1 MSCPESQKTGIG
13 GKNADSP
20 QKQVIFRKS
29 TRDKALTIYLGKRDY
44 IDNIG
49 NVEPV
54 DGVVLVDPAIIKGKK
69 GLRFYAMY
77 FSEIV
82 CLSERDA
89 KVEPLKGT
97 NVTLCLSE
105 WASWEQYS
113 LGYASVEMSSHV
125 SLRQEVSSSQPGF
138 TVFLLPVSP
147 VLCFFPV
154 FVSLTCVFR
163 YGQEDIDVIGLA
175 FRRDLFF
182 SRVQVYP
189 PADKPES
196 LTLLQESLLKK
207 LGKNAYP
214 FFFTFP
220 DYLPCSVC
228 LQPAPRDVDKTC
240 GVDFEVKA
248 FSTENVEERIHRRN
262 SARLLIRKVQYAP
275 ESPGP
280 QPCAETTWQFFMS
293 NKPLHLKA
301 CLSKEVYYHGE
312 PIPVTVTI
320 NNNTDKTV
328 KKIKVQVE
336 QVANVVLYSSDF
348 YTKVVAA
355 EEAHEKVQPNSSLTK
370 TLTVLPLL
378 ANNRETR
385 EIALDGKLKDE
396 DTNLA
401 SSTIIKDGIDK
412 TVMGILVSYK
422 IKVKLTVP
430 GEVGTE
436 LPFRLMHPKPEE
448 KNPAALQIAWAA
460 LLECFSIWEIKICL
474 IRCSYA
480 HFENFW
486 NSTCTAANPPSCH
499 CSDLSVCT
507 FFALN
512 ILQVF

>member
-1 MSCPESQKTGIG
+1 MSCPDSHKTGMG

-29 TRDKALTIYLGKRDY
+29 TRDKALTIYLGKRDF
-44 IDNIG
+44 IDNIA
-49 NVEPV
+49 NVEPIGKSTRLYAALPALNPAYPLLIV
-54 DGVVLVDPAIIKGKK
+54 IFSFLSDGVVLVDPAIVKGKK
-69 GLRFYAMY
+69 
-77 FSEIV
+77 
-82 CLSERDA
+82 
-89 KVEPLKGT
+89 
-97 NVTLCLSE
+97 
-105 WASWEQYS
+105 
-113 LGYASVEMSSHV
+113 
-125 SLRQEVSSSQPGF
+125 
-138 TVFLLPVSP
+138 
-147 VLCFFPV
+147 V
-154 FVSLTCVFR
+154 FVSLTCAFR
-163 YGQEDIDVIGLA
+163 YGREDIDVIGLT

-275 ESPGP
+275 EKPGP

-312 PIPVTVTI
+312 PILVTVTI
-320 NNNTDKTV
+320 NNSTEKTV

-355 EEAHEKVQPNSSLTK
+355 EEAQEKVQPNSSLTK
-370 TLTVLPLL
+370 TLTLLPLL

-385 EIALDGKLKDE
+385 EVALDGKLKDE

-412 TVMGILVSYK
+412 AVMGILVSYK
-422 IKVKLTVP
+422 VKVKLTVP
-430 GEVGTE
+430 G
-436 LPFRLMHPKPEE
+436 
-448 KNPAALQIAWAA
+448 
-460 LLECFSIWEIKICL
+460 
-474 IRCSYA
+474 
-480 HFENFW
+480 
-486 NSTCTAANPPSCH
+486 
-499 CSDLSVCT
+499 
-507 FFALN
+507 
-512 ILQVF
+512 

>member
-1 MSCPESQKTGIG
+1 MCVSPFPQQPQTFYSSTVVIL
-13 GKNADSP
+13 SP
-20 QKQVIFRKS
+20 Q
-29 TRDKALTIYLGKRDY
+29 LTIYLGKRDY

-49 NVEPV
+49 DVEPV

-69 GLRFYAMY
+69 
-77 FSEIV
+77 
-82 CLSERDA
+82 
-89 KVEPLKGT
+89 
-97 NVTLCLSE
+97 
-105 WASWEQYS
+105 
-113 LGYASVEMSSHV
+113 
-125 SLRQEVSSSQPGF
+125 
-138 TVFLLPVSP
+138 
-147 VLCFFPV
+147 V

-214 FFFTFP
+214 FFFTVSISEELLILF
-220 DYLPCSVC
+220 LS
-228 LQPAPRDVDKTC
+228 TC

-275 ESPGP
+275 EKPGP

-293 NKPLHLKA
+293 NKPLHMKA

-430 GEVGTE
+430 G
-436 LPFRLMHPKPEE
+436 
-448 KNPAALQIAWAA
+448 
-460 LLECFSIWEIKICL
+460 
-474 IRCSYA
+474 
-480 HFENFW
+480 
-486 NSTCTAANPPSCH
+486 
-499 CSDLSVCT
+499 
-507 FFALN
+507 
-512 ILQVF
+512 

>member
-1 MSCPESQKTGIG
+1 MSRPESQKTGTG

-20 QKQVIFRKS
+20 PKQVIFRKS

-69 GLRFYAMY
+69 
-77 FSEIV
+77 
-82 CLSERDA
+82 
-89 KVEPLKGT
+89 
-97 NVTLCLSE
+97 
-105 WASWEQYS
+105 
-113 LGYASVEMSSHV
+113 
-125 SLRQEVSSSQPGF
+125 
-138 TVFLLPVSP
+138 
-147 VLCFFPV
+147 V

-163 YGQEDIDVIGLA
+163 YGQEDIDVIGLS

-228 LQPAPRDVDKTC
+228 LQPAPRDVDKVSDFL
-240 GVDFEVKA
+240 GV
-248 FSTENVEERIHRRN
+248 STWECRAPASAKHWVSPRCPLLLPRN

-293 NKPLHLKA
+293 NKPLHMKA

-355 EEAHEKVQPNSSLTK
+355 EEAHEKVLPNSSLTK

-448 KNPAALQIAWAA
+448 KNPAGQLHLVFAFVHEQALVR
-460 LLECFSIWEIKICL
+460 S
-474 IRCSYA
+474 
-480 HFENFW
+480 H
-486 NSTCTAANPPSCH
+486 H
-499 CSDLSVCT
+499 CK
-507 FFALN
+507 A
-512 ILQVF
+512 

>member
-1 MSCPESQKTGIG
+1 MSCPESQKTRIG

-29 TRDKALTIYLGKRDY
+29 TRDKALTIYLGKRDF
-44 IDNIG
+44 IDNIE

-54 DGVVLVDPAIIKGKK
+54 GKSTRLRAALPALNPAYPLLILIFFAFLSDGVVLVDPAMIKGKK
-69 GLRFYAMY
+69 
-77 FSEIV
+77 
-82 CLSERDA
+82 
-89 KVEPLKGT
+89 
-97 NVTLCLSE
+97 
-105 WASWEQYS
+105 
-113 LGYASVEMSSHV
+113 
-125 SLRQEVSSSQPGF
+125 
-138 TVFLLPVSP
+138 
-147 VLCFFPV
+147 V
-154 FVSLTCVFR
+154 FVSLTCAFR
-163 YGQEDIDVIGLA
+163 YGQEDIDVIGLT

-262 SARLLIRKVQYAP
+262 SARLLIRKVQFAP
-275 ESPGP
+275 EKPGP
-280 QPCAETTWQFFMS
+280 KPCAETTWQFFMS

-320 NNNTDKTV
+320 NNSTDKTV

-336 QVANVVLYSSDF
+336 QVTNVVLYSSDF

-355 EEAHEKVQPNSSLTK
+355 EEAQEKVQPNSSLTK
-370 TLTVLPLL
+370 TLTLLPLL
-378 ANNRETR
+378 ANNRETK

-422 IKVKLTVP
+422 VKVKLTVP
-430 GEVGTE
+430 G
-436 LPFRLMHPKPEE
+436 
-448 KNPAALQIAWAA
+448 
-460 LLECFSIWEIKICL
+460 
-474 IRCSYA
+474 
-480 HFENFW
+480 
-486 NSTCTAANPPSCH
+486 
-499 CSDLSVCT
+499 
-507 FFALN
+507 
-512 ILQVF
+512 

>member
-1 MSCPESQKTGIG
+1 MSCPESQKTS
-13 GKNADSP
+13 GKNTSLD
-20 QKQVIFRKS
+20 KQIIFKKS
-29 TRDKALTIYLGKRDY
+29 TRDKALTVYLGKRDFV
-44 IDNIG
+44 DNAG

-54 DGVVLVDPAIIKGKK
+54 DGVVMVDPAVIKD
-69 GLRFYAMY
+69 R
-77 FSEIV
+77 
-82 CLSERDA
+82 
-89 KVEPLKGT
+89 KV
-97 NVTLCLSE
+97 
-105 WASWEQYS
+105 Y
-113 LGYASVEMSSHV
+113 
-125 SLRQEVSSSQPGF
+125 
-138 TVFLLPVSP
+138 
-147 VLCFFPV
+147 
-154 FVSLTCVFR
+154 VSLTCAFR
-163 YGQEDIDVIGLA
+163 YGREDIDVMGLT

-189 PADKPES
+189 PADKPGS
-196 LTLLQESLLKK
+196 LSHLQESLLKK

-228 LQPAPRDVDKTC
+228 LQPGPRDVDKTC

-248 FSTENVEERIHRRN
+248 FSTENLEERIRKRD

-275 ESPGP
+275 ENPGP

-320 NNNTDKTV
+320 NNSTDKMV
-328 KKIKVQVE
+328 KKIKAQVE

-355 EEAHEKVQPNSSLTK
+355 EEAQEKVQPNSSLTK
-370 TLTVLPLL
+370 TLTLLPLL
-378 ANNRETR
+378 ANNRGIR

-422 IKVKLTVP
+422 VKVKLTVP
-430 GEVGTE
+430 GMFGDLTSSEVGTE

-448 KNPAALQIAWAA
+448 KNPAGKSGEAELV
-460 LLECFSIWEIKICL
+460 
-474 IRCSYA
+474 
-480 HFENFW
+480 FEEFARQQLKDMTDDVDKNKS
-486 NSTCTAANPPSCH
+486 ST
-499 CSDLSVCT
+499 DE
-507 FFALN
+507 
-512 ILQVF
+512 

>member
-1 MSCPESQKTGIG
+1 MSCPESQKTS
-13 GKNADSP
+13 GKNTSLD
-20 QKQVIFRKS
+20 KQIIFKKS
-29 TRDKALTIYLGKRDY
+29 TRDKALTVYLGKRDFV
-44 IDNIG
+44 DNAG

-54 DGVVLVDPAIIKGKK
+54 DGVVMVDPAVIKD
-69 GLRFYAMY
+69 R
-77 FSEIV
+77 
-82 CLSERDA
+82 
-89 KVEPLKGT
+89 KV
-97 NVTLCLSE
+97 
-105 WASWEQYS
+105 Y
-113 LGYASVEMSSHV
+113 
-125 SLRQEVSSSQPGF
+125 
-138 TVFLLPVSP
+138 
-147 VLCFFPV
+147 
-154 FVSLTCVFR
+154 VSLTCAFR
-163 YGQEDIDVIGLA
+163 YGREDIDVMGLT

-189 PADKPES
+189 PADKPGS
-196 LTLLQESLLKK
+196 LSHLQESLLKK

-228 LQPAPRDVDKTC
+228 LQPGPRDVDKTC

-248 FSTENVEERIHRRN
+248 FSTENLEERIRKRD

-275 ESPGP
+275 ENPGP

-320 NNNTDKTV
+320 NNSTDKMV
-328 KKIKVQVE
+328 KKIKAQVE

-355 EEAHEKVQPNSSLTK
+355 EEAQEKVQPNSSLTK
-370 TLTVLPLL
+370 TLTLLPLL
-378 ANNRETR
+378 ANNREIR

-401 SSTIIKDGIDK
+401 SSTIIKDGIEK

-422 IKVKLTVP
+422 VKVKLTVP
-430 GEVGTE
+430 GMFGDLTSSEVGTE

-448 KNPAALQIAWAA
+448 KNPAGKYGEAELV
-460 LLECFSIWEIKICL
+460 
-474 IRCSYA
+474 
-480 HFENFW
+480 FEEFARQQLKDMTDDVDKNKS
-486 NSTCTAANPPSCH
+486 ST
-499 CSDLSVCT
+499 DE
-507 FFALN
+507 
-512 ILQVF
+512 

>member
-1 MSCPESQKTGIG
+1 MSCPESQKTGAS
-13 GKNADSP
+13 GKNAASP
-20 QKQVIFRKS
+20 QKQVIFKKS
-29 TRDKALTIYLGKRDY
+29 TRDKALTIYLGKRDF
-44 IDNIG
+44 IDNVG
-49 NVEPV
+49 VVEPV

-69 GLRFYAMY
+69 VY
-77 FSEIV
+77 
-82 CLSERDA
+82 
-89 KVEPLKGT
+89 
-97 NVTLCLSE
+97 
-105 WASWEQYS
+105 
-113 LGYASVEMSSHV
+113 
-125 SLRQEVSSSQPGF
+125 
-138 TVFLLPVSP
+138 
-147 VLCFFPV
+147 
-154 FVSLTCVFR
+154 VSLTCAFR
-163 YGQEDIDVIGLA
+163 YGQEDIDVIGLT

-189 PADKPES
+189 PADKPE
-196 LTLLQESLLKK
+196 TLSHLQESLLKK

-228 LQPAPRDVDKTC
+228 LQPAPRDVDKSC

-248 FSTENVEERIHRRN
+248 FSTENVEERIHKRN

-275 ESPGP
+275 EKPGP

-320 NNNTDKTV
+320 NNSTDKTV

-336 QVANVVLYSSDF
+336 QVANVVLYSSDY

-355 EEAHEKVQPNSSLTK
+355 EEAQEKVQPNSSLTK
-370 TLTVLPLL
+370 TLTLLPLL

-422 IKVKLTVP
+422 VKVKLTVP
-430 GEVGTE
+430 GMLGDLTSSEVGTE
-436 LPFRLMHPKPEE
+436 LPFRLMHPKPDE
-448 KNPAALQIAWAA
+448 KNPAGQMNKDERFQVLFLDKDSFRPQTIQIPEKYLAGMDMTGEAE
-460 LLECFSIWEIKICL
+460 LV
-474 IRCSYA
+474 
-480 HFENFW
+480 FEE
-486 NSTCTAANPPSCH
+486 
-499 CSDLSVCT
+499 
-507 FFALN
+507 FARQQLKDTPDDEDKN
-512 ILQVF
+512 

>member
-1 MSCPESQKTGIG
+1 MSCPESQKTGTS
-13 GKNADSP
+13 GKNASSP
-20 QKQVIFRKS
+20 HKQVVFKKS
-29 TRDKALTIYLGKRDY
+29 TRDKALTIYLGKRDF

-69 GLRFYAMY
+69 VY
-77 FSEIV
+77 
-82 CLSERDA
+82 
-89 KVEPLKGT
+89 
-97 NVTLCLSE
+97 
-105 WASWEQYS
+105 
-113 LGYASVEMSSHV
+113 
-125 SLRQEVSSSQPGF
+125 
-138 TVFLLPVSP
+138 
-147 VLCFFPV
+147 
-154 FVSLTCVFR
+154 VSLTCAFR
-163 YGQEDIDVIGLA
+163 YGQEDIDVIGLT

-196 LTLLQESLLKK
+196 LSHLQESLLKK

-228 LQPAPRDVDKTC
+228 LQPAPRDVDKVRPTGHLC
-240 GVDFEVKA
+240 LSFLRKVRWKK
-248 FSTENVEERIHRRN
+248 N

-275 ESPGP
+275 EKPGP

-312 PIPVTVTI
+312 PIPVTIIV
-320 NNNTDKTV
+320 NNSTEKTV

-336 QVANVVLYSSDF
+336 QVANVVLYSSDY

-355 EEAHEKVQPNSSLTK
+355 EEAQEKVQPNSSLTK
-370 TLTVLPLL
+370 TLTLLPLL

-422 IKVKLTVP
+422 VKVKLTVP
-430 GEVGTE
+430 GMLG
-436 LPFRLMHPKPEE
+436 
-448 KNPAALQIAWAA
+448 
-460 LLECFSIWEIKICL
+460 
-474 IRCSYA
+474 
-480 HFENFW
+480 
-486 NSTCTAANPPSCH
+486 
-499 CSDLSVCT
+499 DLTSR
-507 FFALN
+507 
-512 ILQVF
+512 

>member
-1 MSCPESQKTGIG
+1 MSCPDSQKTGMG

-29 TRDKALTIYLGKRDY
+29 TRDKALTIYLGKRDF

-49 NVEPV
+49 SVEPV

-69 GLRFYAMY
+69 
-77 FSEIV
+77 
-82 CLSERDA
+82 
-89 KVEPLKGT
+89 
-97 NVTLCLSE
+97 
-105 WASWEQYS
+105 
-113 LGYASVEMSSHV
+113 
-125 SLRQEVSSSQPGF
+125 
-138 TVFLLPVSP
+138 
-147 VLCFFPV
+147 V
-154 FVSLTCVFR
+154 FVSLTCAFR
-163 YGQEDIDVIGLA
+163 YGQEDIDVIGLT

-228 LQPAPRDVDKTC
+228 LQPAPRDVDKVRPV
-240 GVDFEVKA
+240 GHLRLSWLRKVRWKK
-248 FSTENVEERIHRRN
+248 IMN
-262 SARLLIRKVQYAP
+262 SARLLIRKMQYAP
-275 ESPGP
+275 EKPGP

-301 CLSKEVYYHGE
+301 CLSKELYYHGE

-320 NNNTDKTV
+320 NNCTEKTV

-355 EEAHEKVQPNSSLTK
+355 EEAQEKVQPNSSLTK
-370 TLTVLPLL
+370 TLTLLPLL

-412 TVMGILVSYK
+412 AVMGILVSYK
-422 IKVKLTVP
+422 VKVKLTVP
-430 GEVGTE
+430 G
-436 LPFRLMHPKPEE
+436 
-448 KNPAALQIAWAA
+448 
-460 LLECFSIWEIKICL
+460 
-474 IRCSYA
+474 
-480 HFENFW
+480 
-486 NSTCTAANPPSCH
+486 
-499 CSDLSVCT
+499 
-507 FFALN
+507 
-512 ILQVF
+512 

>member
-1 MSCPESQKTGIG
+1 MSCPESQKTGTS
-13 GKNADSP
+13 GKDASSP
-20 QKQVIFRKS
+20 HKQVVFKKS
-29 TRDKALTIYLGKRDY
+29 TRDKALTIYLGKRDF

-49 NVEPV
+49 RVEPV

-69 GLRFYAMY
+69 VY
-77 FSEIV
+77 
-82 CLSERDA
+82 
-89 KVEPLKGT
+89 
-97 NVTLCLSE
+97 
-105 WASWEQYS
+105 
-113 LGYASVEMSSHV
+113 
-125 SLRQEVSSSQPGF
+125 
-138 TVFLLPVSP
+138 
-147 VLCFFPV
+147 
-154 FVSLTCVFR
+154 VSLTCAFR
-163 YGQEDIDVIGLA
+163 YGQEDIDVIGLT

-196 LTLLQESLLKK
+196 LSHLQESLLKK

-228 LQPAPRDVDKTC
+228 LQPAPQDVDKSC

-248 FSTENVEERIHRRN
+248 FSTENVEERIHKRN

-275 ESPGP
+275 EKPGP

-312 PIPVTVTI
+312 PIPVTITV
-320 NNNTDKTV
+320 NNSTEKTV

-336 QVANVVLYSSDF
+336 QVANVVLYSSDY

-355 EEAHEKVQPNSSLTK
+355 EEAQEKVQPNSSLTK
-370 TLTVLPLL
+370 TLTLLPLL
-378 ANNRETR
+378 ANNRQTR

-422 IKVKLTVP
+422 VKVKLTVP
-430 GEVGTE
+430 GIFSSPQSEVGTE

-448 KNPAALQIAWAA
+448 KNPADKDPFRLQ
-460 LLECFSIWEIKICL
+460 
-474 IRCSYA
+474 
-480 HFENFW
+480 
-486 NSTCTAANPPSCH
+486 T
-499 CSDLSVCT
+499 
-507 FFALN
+507 
-512 ILQVF
+512 LQVADKYLAGMDMICEAELVFEEFARQQLKDLLDDEDKN

>member
-1 MSCPESQKTGIG
+1 MSCPDSQKTGMG

-29 TRDKALTIYLGKRDY
+29 TRDKALTIYLGKRDF

-54 DGVVLVDPAIIKGKK
+54 GKSTRLCAAHPALNPANPLLILIFSFLSDGVVLVDPAIIKGKK
-69 GLRFYAMY
+69 
-77 FSEIV
+77 
-82 CLSERDA
+82 
-89 KVEPLKGT
+89 
-97 NVTLCLSE
+97 
-105 WASWEQYS
+105 
-113 LGYASVEMSSHV
+113 
-125 SLRQEVSSSQPGF
+125 
-138 TVFLLPVSP
+138 
-147 VLCFFPV
+147 V
-154 FVSLTCVFR
+154 FVSLTCAFR
-163 YGQEDIDVIGLA
+163 YGQEDIDVIGLT

-189 PADKPES
+189 PADKPDS

-275 ESPGP
+275 EKPGP

-320 NNNTDKTV
+320 NNSTEKTV

-355 EEAHEKVQPNSSLTK
+355 EEAQEKVQPNSSLTK
-370 TLTVLPLL
+370 TLTLLPLL

-412 TVMGILVSYK
+412 AVMGILVSYK
-422 IKVKLTVP
+422 VKVKLTVP
-430 GEVGTE
+430 G
-436 LPFRLMHPKPEE
+436 
-448 KNPAALQIAWAA
+448 
-460 LLECFSIWEIKICL
+460 
-474 IRCSYA
+474 
-480 HFENFW
+480 
-486 NSTCTAANPPSCH
+486 
-499 CSDLSVCT
+499 
-507 FFALN
+507 
-512 ILQVF
+512 

>member
-1 MSCPESQKTGIG
+1 MSCPDSQKTGMG
-13 GKNADSP
+13 GKSADSP

-29 TRDKALTIYLGKRDY
+29 TRDKALTIYLGKRDF

-54 DGVVLVDPAIIKGKK
+54 GKSTRLRAPLPALSAAYPLLISIFSFLSDGVVLVDPAIIKGKK
-69 GLRFYAMY
+69 A
-77 FSEIV
+77 
-82 CLSERDA
+82 
-89 KVEPLKGT
+89 
-97 NVTLCLSE
+97 
-105 WASWEQYS
+105 
-113 LGYASVEMSSHV
+113 
-125 SLRQEVSSSQPGF
+125 
-138 TVFLLPVSP
+138 
-147 VLCFFPV
+147 
-154 FVSLTCVFR
+154 FVSLTCAFR
-163 YGQEDIDVIGLA
+163 YGQEDIDVMGLT

-248 FSTENVEERIHRRN
+248 FSTENVEERIHRRS

-275 ESPGP
+275 EKPGP

-293 NKPLHLKA
+293 KKPLYLRA

-320 NNNTDKTV
+320 NNSTEKSV

-336 QVANVVLYSSDF
+336 QVTNVVLYSSDF

-355 EEAHEKVQPNSSLTK
+355 EEAREKVQPNSSLTK
-370 TLTVLPLL
+370 TLTLLPLL

-412 TVMGILVSYK
+412 AVMGILVSYK
-422 IKVKLTVP
+422 VKVKLTVP
-430 GEVGTE
+430 G
-436 LPFRLMHPKPEE
+436 
-448 KNPAALQIAWAA
+448 
-460 LLECFSIWEIKICL
+460 
-474 IRCSYA
+474 
-480 HFENFW
+480 
-486 NSTCTAANPPSCH
+486 
-499 CSDLSVCT
+499 
-507 FFALN
+507 
-512 ILQVF
+512 

>member
-1 MSCPESQKTGIG
+1 MSCPKTQKTKIG

-20 QKQVIFRKS
+20 QKQVVFRKS
-29 TRDKALTIYLGKRDY
+29 TRDKALTIYLGKRDF

-54 DGVVLVDPAIIKGKK
+54 GKSTRLCAALPALSPAYPLLILTFPFLSDGVVLVDPAIIKGKK
-69 GLRFYAMY
+69 
-77 FSEIV
+77 
-82 CLSERDA
+82 
-89 KVEPLKGT
+89 
-97 NVTLCLSE
+97 
-105 WASWEQYS
+105 
-113 LGYASVEMSSHV
+113 
-125 SLRQEVSSSQPGF
+125 
-138 TVFLLPVSP
+138 
-147 VLCFFPV
+147 V
-154 FVSLTCVFR
+154 FVSLTCMFR
-163 YGQEDIDVIGLA
+163 YGREDIDVIGLT

-189 PADKPES
+189 PTDKPES

-275 ESPGP
+275 EKPGP
-280 QPCAETTWQFFMS
+280 QPCAETTWKFFMS

-320 NNNTDKTV
+320 NNSTEKTV

-336 QVANVVLYSSDF
+336 QVANVVLYTSDF

-355 EEAHEKVQPNSSLTK
+355 EEAQEKVQPNSSLTK
-370 TLTVLPLL
+370 TLTLLPLL

-401 SSTIIKDGIDK
+401 SSTIIKEGIDK
-412 TVMGILVSYK
+412 TMMGILVSYK

-430 GEVGTE
+430 G
-436 LPFRLMHPKPEE
+436 
-448 KNPAALQIAWAA
+448 
-460 LLECFSIWEIKICL
+460 
-474 IRCSYA
+474 
-480 HFENFW
+480 
-486 NSTCTAANPPSCH
+486 
-499 CSDLSVCT
+499 
-507 FFALN
+507 
-512 ILQVF
+512 

>member
-1 MSCPESQKTGIG
+1 MSCPESQKTG
-13 GKNADSP
+13 KNADSSP
-20 QKQVIFRKS
+20 KQVIFKKS
-29 TRDKALTIYLGKRDY
+29 TRDKALTIYLGKRDF

-49 NVEPV
+49 SVEPV
-54 DGVVLVDPAIIKGKK
+54 DGVVLVDPTMIKGKK
-69 GLRFYAMY
+69 GLRFYA
-77 FSEIV
+77 IQVLV
-82 CLSERDA
+82 C
-89 KVEPLKGT
+89 
-97 NVTLCLSE
+97 
-105 WASWEQYS
+105 
-113 LGYASVEMSSHV
+113 
-125 SLRQEVSSSQPGF
+125 SSSFQSAACLTCLCF
-138 TVFLLPVSP
+138 LPVY
-147 VLCFFPV
+147 
-154 FVSLTCVFR
+154 VSLTCAFR
-163 YGQEDIDVIGLA
+163 YGQEDIDVIGLT

-189 PADKPES
+189 PENKPES
-196 LTLLQESLLKK
+196 LSHLQESLLKK

-228 LQPAPRDVDKTC
+228 LQPSPRDVDKSC

-248 FSTENVEERIHRRN
+248 FSTENLEERIHKRN
-262 SARLLIRKVQYAP
+262 SARLLIRKVQFAP
-275 ESPGP
+275 EEPGP

-312 PIPVTVTI
+312 PIPVTVMVT
-320 NNNTDKTV
+320 NSTEKTV

-355 EEAHEKVQPNSSLTK
+355 EEAPEKVQPNSSLTT

-378 ANNRETR
+378 ANNRQTR

-422 IKVKLTVP
+422 VRVKLTVS
-430 GEVGTE
+430 GLLGDFTSSEVSTE

-448 KNPAALQIAWAA
+448 KNPAGQLHLIFAFFCCCYCCIVLHELLLLQG
-460 LLECFSIWEIKICL
+460 
-474 IRCSYA
+474 
-480 HFENFW
+480 
-486 NSTCTAANPPSCH
+486 
-499 CSDLSVCT
+499 
-507 FFALN
+507 
-512 ILQVF
+512 LQ